1 AALGRGLGL
10 SQRQSGDAAVDY
22 RRLALSRR
30 PLQSWPINLAVV
42 WSVSRPHIGVRQRA
56 YSPAAAHRNTRS
68 RHMNA
73 TFSTVLRWYL
83 GILMSGLLLHGLVSL
98 VFRLAPSVDAAM
110 PYLVRGIFGID
121 FWHAWIHIAWG
132 SLGMVIVA
140 RSRARQAQVW
150 LALGFGA

>member
-1 AALGRGLGL
+1 
-10 SQRQSGDAAVDY
+10 
-22 RRLALSRR
+22 
-30 PLQSWPINLAVV
+30 
-42 WSVSRPHIGVRQRA
+42 
-56 YSPAAAHRNTRS
+56 
-68 RHMNA
+68 MNA

-83 GILMSGLLLHGLVSL
+83 WILMSGLLLHGLVSL

-150 LALGFGA
+150 LALGFGAFYTALGIAGVRVHHPLGLELDAFENAFHLTAGPATLLLGILGGNRIVGEHTISASQ